1 VTCAQVRAL
10 LEGRFNV
17 AVADVQALARPALR
31 HRILLNFEG
40 QAEGLSTDGII
51 ERVLETVPVQ

>member
-1 VTCAQVRAL
+1 

-17 AVADVQALARPALR
+17 SLDDLQALARPTMR

-40 QAEGLSTDGII
+40 QAEGLTTDAII
-51 ERVLETVPVQ
+51 DGLLDAVPVQ